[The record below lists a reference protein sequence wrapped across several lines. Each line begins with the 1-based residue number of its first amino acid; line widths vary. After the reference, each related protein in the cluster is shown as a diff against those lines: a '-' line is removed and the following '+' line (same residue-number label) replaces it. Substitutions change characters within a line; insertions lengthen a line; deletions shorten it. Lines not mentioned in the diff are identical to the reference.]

1 MRVRILR
8 PCRGNVDGISL
19 DRFTVG
25 RVYDVHAS
33 LATYLVVERFAS
45 AESDAEPALV
55 VPLSEARPRPLA
67 PRTGRTPADRGDSTD
82 ES

>member
-1 MRVRILR
+1 MKVRILR
-8 PCRGNVDGISL
+8 ACRGQVDGISL

-33 LATYLVVERFAS
+33 LATYLMVERFAA

-55 VPLSEARPRPLA
+55 VPLSKAEPRQLA
-67 PRTGRTPADRGDSTD
+67 PAPGLTRKKRD
-82 ES
+82 EPS